1 MYLEKAFPVEWK
13 PAQPLPVARQL
24 GETGLVFLVHS
35 TLCDAD
41 MFDTCRAV
49 EKVMEEA
56 TR

>member
-1 MYLEKAFPVEWK
+1 MYLEKAFPAEWI
-13 PAQPLPVARQL
+13 PAEPLPVAQEL

-35 TLCDAD
+35 TLGDAD